1 MKQVE
6 GQPMCMK
13 TKANPHSHQMQV
25 ILAKK
30 RFIVWG
36 HFIVIE
42 GGGGDLGQLVT
53 IVAQPML
60 VILS

>member
-1 MKQVE
+1 MKRVK

-13 TKANPHSHQMQV
+13 TKVNPHSQQMQV
-25 ILAKK
+25 ILVKK
-30 RFIVWG
+30 RSIVWG